1 MSALPAVCFPVMWVK
16 EHTVRWI
23 LLLTLLIK
31 QCGLAEIRKIK
42 ATFPNYRYQCSLMAI
57 SLYLLLLIGLLFPS
71 KIDELLGVIIAL
83 FYNSRLVDF
92 FFPWR
97 PVIILLPFNEI
108 LFGRNH
114 FFPTPSLCVWVKLTQ
129 DRPVLQIQLMR
140 AILLL

>member
-31 QCGLAEIRKIK
+31 QRQLAEIQKIE

-92 FFPWR
+92 FF
-97 PVIILLPFNEI
+97 LP
-108 LFGRNH
+108 
-114 FFPTPSLCVWVKLTQ
+114 
-129 DRPVLQIQLMR
+129 
-140 AILLL
+140 